1 MRYHLGMPRNSEEW
15 NLPNRVLSIAT
26 VTIELLTATFALAQ
40 NGPPAVELQ
49 PGVSAKILDLKRVP
63 GQQIVQLDYEISN
76 NGDAPVNVAEIGI
89 GRASYGLNEITLYD
103 FPNKISFKIGVASEC
118 LCTQPPEAPLK
129 PGETFKAWAW
139 FAPPETNPG
148 PFAVRFGSTLPV
160 MDVPVQ

>member
-1 MRYHLGMPRNSEEW
+1 M
-15 NLPNRVLSIAT
+15 LSI
-26 VTIELLTATFALAQ
+26 VTITTPLLAATLALAQ
-40 NGPPAVELQ
+40 NLPPAVELQ

-76 NGDAPVNVAEIGI
+76 TGDAPVNLAEIGI
-89 GRASYGLNEITLYD
+89 GRASYGLNDITLYD

-129 PGETFKAWAW
+129 PGEKFKAWAW
-139 FAPPETNPG
+139 FAPPESNPG